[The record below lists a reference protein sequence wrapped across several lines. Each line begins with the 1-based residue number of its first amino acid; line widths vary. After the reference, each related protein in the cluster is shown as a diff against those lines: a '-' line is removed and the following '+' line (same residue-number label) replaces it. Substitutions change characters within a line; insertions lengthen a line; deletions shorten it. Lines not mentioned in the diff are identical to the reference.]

1 MKKILKKVT
10 GMTDLIIKHRGSW
23 HGVLPVTKVIG
34 DKTKYSRK
42 GLKRKSNDFEE

>member
-1 MKKILKKVT
+1 MKKIIKKVT
-10 GMTDLIIKHRGSW
+10 VMTELILKQRGSW

>member
-1 MKKILKKVT
+1 MKKIIKKVT
-10 GMTDLIIKHRGSW
+10 AMTELILKQRGSW

-42 GLKRKSNDFEE
+42 GRKHKNSDFVE